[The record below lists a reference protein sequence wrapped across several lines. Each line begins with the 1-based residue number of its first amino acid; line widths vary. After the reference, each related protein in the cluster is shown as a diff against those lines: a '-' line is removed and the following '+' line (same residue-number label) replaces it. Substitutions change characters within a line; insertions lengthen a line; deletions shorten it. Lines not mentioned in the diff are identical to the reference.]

1 MYSYKRPESI
11 PYPNI
16 WHRFKARD
24 CDSDEIV
31 NYYIQDVPEDRF
43 DDAIEQMVHSYCYE
57 EPTNASKSLII

>member
-1 MYSYKRPESI
+1 MFSYKRPESI

-31 NYYIQDVPEDRF
+31 NYCIQDVPYNRF
-43 DDAIEQMVHSYCYE
+43 DDAIEQMVDIVIVMR
-57 EPTNASKSLII
+57 NQQMLQKV